1 MCALGAATAL
11 HVAVRACVHIRGI
24 LLICLTLRREFC
36 CGNSANRIATIVFVC
51 AAEQTEV
58 HLMHRSIG
66 LRSCSPMRDA
76 RVYVRQLQR
85 VHCAPVRAC
94 ACVCE
99 THTGE
104 DPTAIGRGMYNK
116 FSAGVAVGATLK
128 EVFGFCVRRARA
140 TVPSQGREHFGVH
153 THAHTHTKML
163 RVASDCRHPNRVCV
177 RGIDWE
183 FQSARVLLRN
193 FP

>member
-1 MCALGAATAL
+1 MCVRRRNCTARRCACL
-11 HVAVRACVHIRGI
+11 RAYSRNFVNLSDFAQRVLLRKFCKPHRHNRLCV
-24 LLICLTLRREFC
+24 CRR
-36 CGNSANRIATIVFVC
+36 ANRGSFNA
-51 AAEQTEV
+51 
-58 HLMHRSIG
+58 HRSIG

-76 RVYVRQLQR
+76 LVYVRQLQR

-140 TVPSQGREHFGVH
+140 RLCQVKVESTLACIR
-153 THAHTHTKML
+153 THTL
-163 RVASDCRHPNRVCV
+163 ENAARCIRLSSSESCVCA
-177 RGIDWE
+177 W
-183 FQSARVLLRN
+183 N
-193 FP
+193 